1 MKNKIEKQGV
11 EWPNIFMGMWNDV
24 PYFTA
29 SSDVMEP
36 FMQLA
41 KSQQQHSKKIS
52 QSCVDFQRKLSETGH
67 SGNIQKVT
75 ETCLEL
81 SGEFFRSW
89 QESIKEQTL
98 DFYKFW
104 RTYIPILPGSLE
116 NRKGT
121 VAKARP
127 SKKAPVAKGKKPAK
141 QSRKGSKVNTVVAL
155 IQDSPEGITTKELK
169 EKTGMTDKQIW
180 AIIYRTEKQ
189 GKIKKAKRGV
199 YVRA

>member
-1 MKNKIEKQGV
+1 MMKDKIEKQGV
-11 EWPNIFMGMWNDV
+11 EWPNIFMGMWNNV

-36 FMQLA
+36 FMKLA

-52 QSCVDFQRKLSETGH
+52 QTCVDFQRKLSETGH

-81 SGEFFRSW
+81 SGEFFRTW

-121 VAKARP
+121 AAKARP
-127 SKKAPVAKGKKPAK
+127 SKKAPVVKRKKPAK
-141 QSRKGSKVNTVVAL
+141 QSKVKTVLAL
-155 IQDSPEGITTKELK
+155 IQDSQEGIATAELM

-180 AIIYRTEKQ
+180 AIVYKAEKQ

-199 YVRA
+199 YARA